1 MAICAFTGAWGV
13 LTGFAI
19 FILLHRTRDVAPRTF
34 WLGLAAA
41 VVASFVVE
49 SLRESVRGRTGLGTP
64 VSSRIAQGLG
74 TLLVLAVFEL
84 FVLAAHSAA
93 DLASHPREVEELRNA
108 ILGPVLED
116 AAGATRD
123 LLVVAGLWV
132 LAGAAVGAVLGALV
146 VRPGRGPGMRRELRA
161 GAIGALAGATAA
173 PLAVVGY
180 ILLWRVILAL
190 RLAFFDPSA
199 LARRLTAFV
208 DPTSLGVY
216 DPPATWYGAAL
227 RLAARIS
234 AAWVLVPPLGLVVGG
249 ALVAAVVVGL
259 RWKRWWPL
267 LVLAALLLPGIAA
280 PLLRDARDLLRL
292 PFMAAVVW
300 IAPAAVLGL
309 AAPLLERP
317 AERSRWWSSIAAAL
331 GISVA
336 LITLLRLHD
345 ARYLLLTLGLFG
357 VAALLAP
364 RGSVEEFWPAL
375 ALCLAILVT
384 GLSVVVVHLTASF
397 HEVLAGVSRV
407 NALPAEPQGNWRPK
421 VLADDLRTLDESA
434 MPAWAGWY
442 RRQLVDRYAAAGLDE
457 RLTIL
462 DEVTA
467 RIPRDRR
474 ETFSRLDAMA
484 RNKQRALRE
493 AHGDAARRLPLY
505 RSLDGV
511 ASAPSEG
518 LWPILS
524 EEYYEARDRA
534 GQPFWEGYARQ
545 VDAIR
550 ARLEALDTLAGGLAG
565 LRAETMRQ
573 SDRDSAQ
580 RRWAETGIVQR
591 LEVAL
596 AGSTA
601 FWITVGVLAAWQAQ
615 RRGSARYPLAERRAS

>member
-74 TLLVLAVFEL
+74 TVLVLAVFEL

-601 FWITVGVLAAWQAQ
+601 FWITVGVLAAWQSQ

>member
-74 TLLVLAVFEL
+74 TVLVLAVFEL

-146 VRPGRGPGMRRELRA
+146 VRPGRGPGMQRELRA

>member
-74 TLLVLAVFEL
+74 TVLVLAVFEL

-267 LVLAALLLPGIAA
+267 IVLAALLLPGIAA

-407 NALPAEPQGNWRPK
+407 NALPAEPPGNWRPK